1 MRSDCV
7 IVRIMRVVVLG
18 GGLAGMVA
26 ARALAQ
32 RGVEVELLERSARL
46 GGKAGSDARDGRLV
60 EHGYHVFPRWYPNVR
75 RLVSEIGTELI
86 DFDRYHY
93 LSRGQF
99 PRVVTV
105 RGPSDLGAI
114 WHNVRRG
121 ILPWYHTVLFFG
133 FTLDMISR
141 PLSDKRLLDRVSQ
154 IGLMRQAWYVTDEV
168 AELNQ
173 ENLLKAS
180 AIPAYDMSAMT
191 AKKIGGFWLKEASPF
206 LSVLPGDLQTTFI
219 APLEAKVREAG
230 VRVRF
235 GAEVARLDVDGGR
248 VRSVTL
254 TDGEVVTA
262 DAFVLAVPFEVAR
275 RFVDGPVFALDP
287 SLGNMHQLE
296 AQPMASLHVRL
307 KKKLEGI
314 PREHVFFHGGD
325 YGLSFIDVAPLW
337 ERAPGDPPTELSFI
351 ASNYAPLKSLS
362 TEDATKA
369 LLDEVRAYLPFAD
382 EDVHDVVLNSNVEV
396 PLFINTIGAWPN
408 RPEARTKIPNLYV
421 AGDHAKN
428 EVDLACMEGAVSA
441 SLAAARALLQ
451 DASLPELPGPESP
464 RTWPRPLLVAG
475 RVAMAPMLA
484 VCTVVARI
492 AGALRSERPTT

>member
-1 MRSDCV
+1 
-7 IVRIMRVVVLG
+7 
-18 GGLAGMVA
+18 MVA
-26 ARALAQ
+26 GRALAA
-32 RGVEVELLERSARL
+32 RGVEVELLERSSRL
-46 GGKAGSDARDGRLV
+46 GGKAGSDERDGRLV
-60 EHGYHVFPRWYPNVR
+60 EHGYHVFPKWYPNVR
-75 RLVSEIGTELI
+75 RIVREIGTELI

-93 LSRGQF
+93 LTRGEF

-105 RGPSDLGAI
+105 RGPSDFASI

-154 IGLMRQAWYVTDEV
+154 IGLMRQAWYVTNEV

-219 APLEAKVREAG
+219 RPLEAKVREAG

-235 GAEVARLDVDGGR
+235 GAEVARIDVGDGR

-254 TDGEVVTA
+254 ASGEVVTA
-262 DAFVLAVPFEVAR
+262 DAFVLALPFEVAR
-275 RFVDGPVFALDP
+275 RFVDGPLFALDP

-296 AQPMASLHVRL
+296 AQPMAALHVRL
-307 KKKLEGI
+307 KRKLDGI

-325 YGLSFIDVAPLW
+325 FGLSFIDVAPLW
-337 ERAPGDPPTELSFI
+337 KREPSDPPTELSFI

-362 TEDATKA
+362 IEDATEA
-369 LLDEVRAYLPFAD
+369 LMGEVRAYLPFD
-382 EDVHDVVLNSNVEV
+382 DDDVHDVVLNPNVDV

-408 RPEARTKIPNLYV
+408 RPEARTKVPNLYV

-441 SLAAARALLQ
+441 ALAAARALLE
-451 DASLPELPGPESP
+451 DASVPDLPELESP

-475 RVAMAPMLA
+475 RVAMTPMLA
-484 VCTVVARI
+484 FCSMVARL
-492 AGALRSERPTT
+492 AGAGRGGEPDR